1 MRHLIILG
9 IFVAS
14 SASIPILYQS
24 NPDVFQGLPSLA
36 ASQTAGETGP
46 AVGARVEASVG
57 AISSTNASG
66 RKVRLA
72 VDERGHFTGEFRLN
86 GRRMEAIVDTGAS
99 VVAINQTTAR
109 RIGLML
115 RSTDFSLSVDTA
127 NGSTKAAMARIAELQ
142 IGRIV
147 VKNVDAVVLEDD
159 ALRHTL
165 IGMSFLNRL
174 GSFQV
179 KDGVLLLTQ

>member
-9 IFVAS
+9 IVVGS

-24 NPDVFQGLPSLA
+24 NPDAFHGLVKSAVSQPTEEIGPVSA
-36 ASQTAGETGP
+36 ARSDAAQRIA
-46 AVGARVEASVG
+46 
-57 AISSTNASG
+57 SSTNSSG
-66 RKVRLA
+66 RMVRLA

-86 GRRMEAIVDTGAS
+86 GRRIEAMVDTGAS

-109 RIGLML
+109 RIGLTL
-115 RSTDFSLSVDTA
+115 QRSDFSHSVDTA
-127 NGSTKAAMARIAELQ
+127 NGTAKAAMARIAELQ

-147 VKNVDAVVLEDD
+147 VRNVDALVLEDD
-159 ALRHTL
+159 ALRQTL

-174 GSFQV
+174 GSFEV